1 MLLQL
6 LGIEG
11 SQPRQLPSL
20 PTPQPFQ
27 QQRQH
32 SSLKKSCTCCPHN
45 QHSLLISGAA
55 SASVGGVS
63 AADGAHFQHE
73 AAQTEAVLFRCGSAI
88 PQSVGDPS
96 GVSLAGTATSMICR
110 DKITHTH
117 TKPLSRQTRVWRD
130 KTFVA
135 TKNLSRQKSCLWQ
148 LPPMILGRIMSC
160 LPRGQRQLPHKT
172 QALGQRSDKVSSGG
186 DAHVQKLESAS

>member
-45 QHSLLISGAA
+45 QHSLLISGAT

-88 PQSVGDPS
+88 PQSVWRSFWGIIGGNCHKYDLS
-96 GVSLAGTATSMICR
+96 R
-110 DKITHTH
+110 QNYTHTH
-117 TKPLSRQTRVWRD
+117 

-135 TKNLSRQKSCLWQ
+135 TNTCLARQNICRDKKIVATKIRLVAAPANDIGEDNIFPSSW
-148 LPPMILGRIMSC
+148 PEATA
-160 LPRGQRQLPHKT
+160 T
-172 QALGQRSDKVSSGG
+172 QN
-186 DAHVQKLESAS
+186 ASTRATI